1 MLKNEQIVYSELL
14 NLQKPQKSIYLKGN
28 VPFKVPVKY
37 KTFGLNE
44 GKQLIPRLLGFQIC
58 FQSAVCINTYTTYI
72 KANNQILSLPNRMCS
87 G

>member
-37 KTFGLNE
+37 KTYGLNE
-44 GKQLIPRLLGFQIC
+44 
-58 FQSAVCINTYTTYI
+58 V
-72 KANNQILSLPNRMCS
+72 NN
-87 G
+87 